1 MSIRPKDNTN
11 QLTTDMNIHVLK
23 LLVIVMP
30 AFLVLDLLWLG
41 VIMKGFYIQEL
52 GALARKDGTHF
63 SPRWG
68 AAILVYLLIPLG
80 VVLFVRP
87 AVGNSSSLWTAFVW
101 GAVFGLV
108 LYGVYDLTNRAILEK
123 WSLRM
128 TVADILWGSLLCGT
142 TALIMQVADRWLK
155 P

>member
-1 MSIRPKDNTN
+1 
-11 QLTTDMNIHVLK
+11 MNLHVLK
-23 LLVIVMP
+23 LLAIVMP
-30 AFLVLDLLWLG
+30 AFLVFDLLWLG
-41 VIMKGFYIQEL
+41 VIMKGFYMQEL
-52 GALARKDGTHF
+52 GELARRNGPNL

-68 AAILVYLLIPLG
+68 AAIPVYLLIPLG

-87 AVGNSSSLWTAFVW
+87 AVGHSSSLWAAFVW
-101 GAVFGLV
+101 GSVFGLV

-128 TVADILWGSLLCGT
+128 TVADILWGTLLCGT